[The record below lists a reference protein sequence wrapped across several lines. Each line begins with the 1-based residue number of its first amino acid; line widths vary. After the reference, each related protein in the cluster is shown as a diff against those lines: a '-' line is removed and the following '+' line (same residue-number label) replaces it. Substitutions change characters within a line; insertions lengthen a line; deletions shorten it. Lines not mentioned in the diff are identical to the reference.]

1 MLIAWEYSLRQ
12 PQGMAHSQVALAH
25 EEIYREVR
33 QNHGFEEFHC
43 RNFNAIYGH
52 VALSFLSHLCL
63 TVTRLMTPKLRSL
76 TLGKIKHK
84 VFNALVELVST
95 ADQMTV
101 CFTDEFLERYGL
113 PAFCT

>member
-1 MLIAWEYSLRQ
+1 M
-12 PQGMAHSQVALAH
+12 
-25 EEIYREVR
+25 
-33 QNHGFEEFHC
+33 
-43 RNFNAIYGH
+43 
-52 VALSFLSHLCL
+52 
-63 TVTRLMTPKLRSL
+63 
-76 TLGKIKHK
+76 GKIKHE